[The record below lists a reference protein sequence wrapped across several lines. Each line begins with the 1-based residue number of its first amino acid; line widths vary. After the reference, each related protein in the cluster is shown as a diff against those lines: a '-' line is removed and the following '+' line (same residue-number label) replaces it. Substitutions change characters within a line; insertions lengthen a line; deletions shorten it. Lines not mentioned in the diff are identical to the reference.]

1 VSIKK
6 KLLWLLLIPAHTFVT
21 LAYLENNGSVQLPP
35 AISTACGTTPDPN
48 DFSITYANPE
58 CLPKWRFWY
67 RDPVFNSSGPDTG
80 RIMRLTDA
88 LNMGLKGTAHIYS
101 SINAFNEGKTKII
114 IGHRLLNGSDQIAIH
129 DIATGTYTL
138 MPPGYGSSFQP
149 RWSRTNPNII
159 YLMPPVNPPN
169 PVYIKQYDVST
180 GLITNV
186 GGPLSFNGHTYDS
199 TVQHPSEDDI
209 CFGGD
214 HLVKRVKWQG
224 TEYVVVFSISQQSV
238 VGEYAITGLQPGD
251 SIDNV
256 ELAPAETAADRA
268 ADRNDI
274 VLVNFSY
281 GEPRADSFNTWG
293 KGMWKFTFDETQPLS
308 DRIIRNQQALTATS
322 HHDLGLDDDGTP
334 IMVTPNGS
342 MYNAVPGCQGSGKY
356 GMEKVSLLNPD
367 GNLPSSQRTTSK
379 CLMNSLDWATLAV
392 HVSVADRAGWAYMD
406 VYLPFSNDL
415 PSNSNPTANWK
426 PYANEIVQLKLD
438 GTAVRRLAHHRARL
452 TNQWYNQPN
461 ASVSRDGKTLVFGS
475 NFGYGNYDITQ
486 YNDVY
491 LIDNIDIGS
500 GGSDSGVSTYTLGV
514 SKNGSGTGT
523 VTSSPSG
530 INCGATCN
538 AQYTNGTAVTL
549 SASPDNGAVFTG
561 WSGACTGTGSC
572 TVTMDS
578 AKSVTATFDA
588 VTVTYTLAVSKT
600 GSGTGSVLSSP
611 TDIDHCG
618 TSCSTQFT
626 SGTPLTLYA
635 SPAAGSAFTG
645 WAGACSG
652 TGSCTLTMNSAKS
665 VTATFNAMT
674 YTLTVSKT
682 GSGTGSVLSSPTDI
696 DHCGTSC
703 SAQLTSGTLL
713 TLYASPAAG
722 SAFAGWTGACS
733 GTGNCTLTMDSAKSV
748 IATFNLTTTTYI
760 HVYSGNSASIAL
772 TQGDRVTFSCN
783 GTSAKWIG
791 FNVSVG
797 GIANVYVD
805 GLLQNQIDTFYD
817 APPLYYQSQA
827 NYTTPQ
833 MPSGEHT

>member
-1 VSIKK
+1 MSIKK

-35 AISTACGTTPDPN
+35 AISTACGTAPDPN

-600 GSGTGSVLSSP
+600 GSGTGTVTSAP
-611 TDIDHCG
+611 AGIDCG
-618 TSCSTQFT
+618 ITCGAQFS
-626 SGTPLTLYA
+626 SGTLVTLSA
-635 SPAAGSAFTG
+635 SPGAGSTFTG
-645 WAGACSG
+645 WGGACAG
-652 TGSCTLTMNSAKS
+652 TGSCAVTVDSAKS
-665 VTATFNAMT
+665 VTAIFNMT
-674 YTLTVSKT
+674 TTSSTYIRVEQTSPSVSYNQT
-682 GSGTGSVLSSPTDI
+682 WDTTYSSIYSG
-696 DHCGTSC
+696 GTS
-703 SAQLTSGTLL
+703 AI
-713 TLYASPAAG
+713 
-722 SAFAGWTGACS
+722 GW
-733 GTGNCTLTMDSAKSV
+733 L
-748 IATFNLTTTTYI
+748 
-760 HVYSGNSASIAL
+760 
-772 TQGDRVTFSCN
+772 QGDRVTFSFT
-783 GTSAKWIG
+783 GTSARWVG
-791 FNVSVG
+791 FNYWLG
-797 GIANVYVD
+797 GIAKVYVD
-805 GLLQNQIDTFYD
+805 GVLQTEVDTFYFD
-817 APPLYYQSQA
+817 APLYYQPQQV

-833 MPSGEHT
+833 LPNGPHTLTIEAAGTKSAKSNATWIWVDAFEYLP